1 MSSIFTFDPDP
12 PRTLSSPWPVP
23 SGMTPTSA
31 PIVGGRIIAG
41 LDIGPGIRLADCG
54 VDKLCPE
61 PQDGPLEYKLH
72 LLLRPRKSFSA
83 LATGR
88 YISGS
93 YLSKSRNVAS
103 QLGLSASS
111 LKDTAVPASSSQSK
125 QSRLQHLTT
134 QLLWRLQQSSP
145 HHSSSKSSL
154 TMPIAP
160 EITDLDVKT
169 SSPNHILPGLEE
181 SKGALYEIGVSD
193 DGTLVGLIKDE
204 LDESLRNLLVMA
216 SSLGCNV
223 KILRAVIVG
232 DCQWHH
238 SRSSKVDVPQKEELW
253 VVEALIVP
261 DLFLKRSVSAMAHHQ
276 YDAATGQVHQAKFIQ
291 EAEEP
296 PSQSEQLRVSLTGGT
311 TSGKSTLLGTLA
323 TSTLDNGR
331 GKSRLSLLKH
341 PHEVAS
347 GVTSSVTS
355 LLVGYHDKF
364 SDEHIYPGRIR
375 SDVINYASGNI
386 SSWTDIHAASDPGR
400 LVLINDSAGHPRF
413 RRTTVR
419 GLVSWA
425 PHWTICCIAADN
437 HGEASGG
444 VGATASAADVFG
456 PSCVEYDMSMAHLEL
471 CLKLRLSLVVAVTKL
486 DLASKNGLKYTLS
499 KVLSVLK
506 SAGRRPSLLSKSAG
520 EESDLHLQS
529 IYDADQ
535 EQAKAVLFPKS
546 EIDVNSMVPIVL
558 TSTTTGVGI
567 TQVHSLLRELPIP
580 REAVHH
586 KETRAS
592 SYDELVLGD
601 IFQIDEVF
609 ATMKTHKTAAQEMCK
624 ELTLSSVVSGH
635 VSRGSLAVGQ
645 EILIGPFSSDRAETQ
660 PETEPDKRPIHRSR
674 SYPKIREVREIN
686 RSMASLS
693 RPLSGDLSAE
703 IVTNGSPSWC
713 SAWRKTLVGSIR
725 NLRLPVQELST
736 GQAGTLGFTI
746 AEPEH
751 VALFPSFSEQ
761 DRIRRGMVV
770 LSIPKDLGTGL
781 LRPHSGFEAI
791 FEAPVQPTLLQGCLV
806 IVYIASIRASAK
818 VLQLKPAQQNTLTAR
833 VSDNSGSGGYRA
845 RLPNSPHGIREM
857 EASFCFLHSVEWF
870 QNGSRV
876 LVMPTSGYG
885 SSTRSSGG
893 KDQPNMGL
901 EGLAGRVIETLA

>member
-1 MSSIFTFDPDP
+1 MAP
-12 PRTLSSPWPVP
+12 TLAP
-23 SGMTPTSA
+23 SA
-31 PIVGGRIIAG
+31 RGRIIAG
-41 LDIGPGIRLADCG
+41 LNTGPEIRLADCG

-83 LATGR
+83 LVTGR
-88 YISGS
+88 HVSGS
-93 YLSKSRNVAS
+93 HLSKSRNAGS

-111 LKDTAVPASSSQSK
+111 LNHPTIPASSNQSR

-154 TMPIAP
+154 IVPIAP
-160 EITDLDVKT
+160 EISDLDLKT
-169 SSPNHILPGLEE
+169 SSPSHILPGLEE

-193 DGTLVGLIKDE
+193 DGTLVGLTKDE
-204 LDESLRNLLVMA
+204 LEESLRNLLVMA

-238 SRSSKVDVPQKEELW
+238 PWPSKIDVTQKEELW

-261 DLFLKRSVSAMAHHQ
+261 DLFLERSVNATAYRQLDTAM
-276 YDAATGQVHQAKFIQ
+276 GQVNQVKLDYKV
-291 EAEEP
+291 EEP
-296 PSQSEQLRVSLTGGT
+296 PSQLEQLRVSLTGGT

-355 LLVGYHDKF
+355 LLIGYHDKY
-364 SDEHIYPGRIR
+364 SDEQISPSRIR

-386 SSWTDIHAASDPGR
+386 SSWTDIHTASDPGR

-419 GLVSWA
+419 SLVSWA

-437 HGEASGG
+437 DDVVSGRA
-444 VGATASAADVFG
+444 GATASAADVYG
-456 PSCVEYDMSMAHLEL
+456 SCVKYDLSMTHLEL
-471 CLKLRLSLVVAVTKL
+471 CLKLGLSLVVAVTKL

-506 SAGRRPSLLSKSAG
+506 TAGRRPTLLSKHAG
-520 EESDLHLQS
+520 EEPDLHLQS

-535 EQAKAVLFPKS
+535 EQTKAILFSKS
-546 EIDVNSMVPIVL
+546 EIDVNSVVPIVL
-558 TSTTTGVGI
+558 TSATTGVGI

-580 REAVHH
+580 RDAVHR
-586 KETRAS
+586 KETIAS
-592 SYDELVLGD
+592 SYDELVLSD
-601 IFQIDEVF
+601 IFHIDEVF
-609 ATMKTHKTAAQEMCK
+609 AITKTHKTAAQEMCK
-624 ELTLSSVVSGH
+624 ELTSSSVISGH
-635 VSRGSLAVGQ
+635 VSKGSLAVGQ
-645 EILIGPFSSDRAETQ
+645 EILIGPFGSDRAET
-660 PETEPDKRPIHRSR
+660 ETETETDKRPIQRSR
-674 SYPKIREVREIN
+674 SYPKIKEVRKTS
-686 RSMASLS
+686 RSTSSLS
-693 RPLSGDLSAE
+693 RPLSGDFSTEVITA
-703 IVTNGSPSWC
+703 GRPSWC

-725 NLRLPVQELST
+725 NLRLPVQGLST
-736 GQAGTLGFTI
+736 GQAGTLGFTL
-746 AEPEH
+746 AESELAAP
-751 VALFPSFSEQ
+751 FPPFSEQ
-761 DRIRRGMVV
+761 NRIRRGMVA
-770 LSIPKDLGTGL
+770 LSVPKDLDTGL
-781 LRPHSGFEAI
+781 LRPHAGFEAI
-791 FEAPVQPTLLQGCLV
+791 FEAPVHPAFSQGSLV

-818 VLQLKPAQQNTLTAR
+818 ILQLKPARQSAPKTR
-833 VSDNSGSGGYRA
+833 VSDDNGSGGYRA
-845 RLPNSPHGIREM
+845 WLPTCPHPFQEV
-857 EASFCFLHSVEWF
+857 EASFQFLHSVEWF

-876 LVMPTSGYG
+876 LVMPASGYG
-885 SSTRSSGG
+885 SSTRSSDR
-893 KDQPNMGL
+893 KDQPSIGL
-901 EGLAGRVIETLA
+901 EGLAGRVIQTLA

>member
-1 MSSIFTFDPDP
+1 M
-12 PRTLSSPWPVP
+12 LSSPWPV
-23 SGMTPTSA
+23 SCGMTPTSA
-31 PIVGGRIIAG
+31 PVARGHIIAG
-41 LDIGPGIRLADCG
+41 LDIGPGIRLADCA

-93 YLSKSRNVAS
+93 HLSKSRNVGS

-111 LKDTAVPASSSQSK
+111 LKDPAVPASSNQSR

-154 TMPIAP
+154 IMPIAP
-160 EITDLDVKT
+160 EVTDLDLKT

-193 DGTLVGLIKDE
+193 DGTLVGLTKDE
-204 LDESLRNLLVMA
+204 LEESLRNLLVMA

-238 SRSSKVDVPQKEELW
+238 SRPSKVDVSQKEELW
-253 VVEALIVP
+253 VVEALIIP
-261 DLFLKRSVSAMAHHQ
+261 DLFFNRSVGATAYHPF
-276 YDAATGQVHQAKFIQ
+276 DAAMEQVNQAKFDQ
-291 EAEEP
+291 EDEEP

-355 LLVGYHDKF
+355 LLVGYHDKS
-364 SDEHIYPGRIR
+364 SDEHIYPSRIR

-386 SSWTDIHAASDPGR
+386 SSWTDIHTASDPGR
-400 LVLINDSAGHPRF
+400 LILINDSAGHPRF

-437 HGEASGG
+437 DDGVSGRA
-444 VGATASAADVFG
+444 GATASAADVLG
-456 PSCVEYDMSMAHLEL
+456 SPCVEYDLSMTHLEL
-471 CLKLRLSLVVAVTKL
+471 CLKLGLSLVVAMTKL

-529 IYDADQ
+529 IYDTDQ
-535 EQAKAVLFPKS
+535 EQVKAILSPKS
-546 EIDVNSMVPIVL
+546 EIDVNSVVPIVL
-558 TSTTTGVGI
+558 TSATTGVGI

-580 REAVHH
+580 RQVVHR

-609 ATMKTHKTAAQEMCK
+609 AITKTYKTAAQEMYK
-624 ELTLSSVVSGH
+624 EFTLNSVISGH
-635 VSRGSLAVGQ
+635 VSKGSLAVGQ
-645 EILIGPFSSDRAETQ
+645 EILIGPFSSDHAEAET
-660 PETEPDKRPIHRSR
+660 ETDKRPIHRSR
-674 SYPKIREVREIN
+674 SYPKIREVRKI
-686 RSMASLS
+686 SGSTSSLS
-693 RPLSGDLSAE
+693 RRLSGDFSAE
-703 IVTNGSPSWC
+703 VITAGRPSWC

-725 NLRLPVQELST
+725 NLRLPVQELSA
-736 GQAGTLGFTI
+736 GQAGTLGFTM
-746 AEPEH
+746 AKSEFAAP
-751 VALFPSFSEQ
+751 FPSFSEQ

-770 LSIPKDLGTGL
+770 LSVPKDLGTGL

-791 FEAPVQPTLLQGCLV
+791 FEAPVQPAILQGSLV

-818 VLQLKPAQQNTLTAR
+818 VLQLKSAQQSTLKTRA
-833 VSDNSGSGGYRA
+833 SDDSGSGGSRA
-845 RLPNSPHGIREM
+845 RLPTYPHGIQEI
-857 EASFCFLHSVEWF
+857 EASFRFLHSVEWF

-876 LVMPTSGYG
+876 LVMPASGYG

-893 KDQPNMGL
+893 KDQPNIGL
-901 EGLAGRVIETLA
+901 EGLAGRFIETLA